1 MVAMKQVIE
10 RAGILTLPLLLS
22 CCATMVN
29 GTTEQIPVKS
39 DPPGAVVTIEC
50 GNAPLYGG
58 LTPAVIT
65 LERKAQPCA
74 LTIAKEGYS
83 DEKVVL
89 IRTDSRATVA
99 NKVPGAVAGTLL
111 GVLSYFLTADM
122 HVDPDSVAQT
132 AFDGGMAG
140 GSAPGNAIDQHTGAA
155 YKHVP
160 GTVFVKLRAAV
171 KEE

>member
-1 MVAMKQVIE
+1 MTAMKQVIE

-65 LERKAQPCA
+65 LERKAEPCA

-83 DEKVVL
+83 DETVVL
-89 IRTDSRATVA
+89 TRADSRATTA
-99 NKVPGAVAGTLL
+99 NKVPGAVAGTVLAVL
-111 GVLSYFLTADM
+111 GFFLSNDTYLN
-122 HVDPDSVAQT
+122 PDSVAQT
-132 AFDGGMAG
+132 ALKAVWPP
-140 GSAPGNAIDQHTGAA
+140 APRR
-155 YKHVP
+155 
-160 GTVFVKLRAAV
+160 GTPSTSTPAPPTSTCQARSS
-171 KEE
+171 

>member
-10 RAGILTLPLLLS
+10 RVAFLTLPLLLS

-39 DPPGAVVTIEC
+39 DPRGAVVTIEC

-65 LERKAQPCA
+65 LERKAQPCG

-83 DEKVVL
+83 GEKVVL
-89 IRTDSRATVA
+89 IRTDSHATVA

-111 GVLSYFLTADM
+111 GVLSYFLPSDL
-122 HVDPDSVAQT
+122 HVDPPPIAPTPLT
-132 AFDGGMAG
+132 APL
-140 GSAPGNAIDQHTGAA
+140 APSLT
-155 YKHVP
+155 P
-160 GTVFVKLRAAV
+160 RT
-171 KEE
+171 

>member
-1 MVAMKQVIE
+1 MMDMKQVIE
-10 RAGILTLPLLLS
+10 RAGILALPLLLS

-74 LTIAKEGYS
+74 PTNAKEGHS
-83 DEKVVL
+83 GRK
-89 IRTDSRATVA
+89 
-99 NKVPGAVAGTLL
+99 
-111 GVLSYFLTADM
+111 GVIIT
-122 HVDPDSVAQT
+122 T
-132 AFDGGMAG
+132 T
-140 GSAPGNAIDQHTGAA
+140 SAPPPA
-155 YKHVP
+155 YQLP
-160 GTVFVKLRAAV
+160 CTPPSRPLAFPTP
-171 KEE
+171 